1 MCKRLYL
8 KSFYMQL
15 QTWKYLAIIIDDAV
29 FTCDEVIG
37 SCDEET
43 KTILTHFNEKKAI
56 FKT

>member
-1 MCKRLYL
+1 
-8 KSFYMQL
+8 MQL